1 MAHDAELQGR
11 IRTLLAARR
20 DVEEKRM
27 VGGMSFV
34 VGGLLCVGVKGDRLL
49 VRVGP
54 AAYESALG
62 EAGVSPLELGAKHPL
77 GYVLVEPAAIRSD
90 EALRAWVERGLA
102 FVASQPAP
110 RARTKG

>member
-1 MAHDAELQGR
+1 MAHDADLQTR
-11 IRTLLAARR
+11 VRTLLAARP

-34 VGGLLCVGVKGDRLL
+34 VDGLLCIGVKGDRLL

-54 AAYESALG
+54 AAYELALG
-62 EAGVSPLELGAKHPL
+62 EPGVGPLELGGKHPK
-77 GYVLVEPAAIRSD
+77 GYVLVEPAAIQSD
-90 EALRAWVERGLA
+90 DSLRAWVERGLA

-110 RARTKG
+110 RARPTG

>member
-11 IRTLLAARR
+11 IRTLLAARL

-54 AAYESALG
+54 AAYESALS
-62 EAGVSPLELGAKHPL
+62 EPGVSPLELGGKHPK
-77 GYVLVEPAAIRSD
+77 GYVLVEPAQIRSD
-90 EALRAWVERGLA
+90 ESLRSWVERGLA
-102 FVASQPAP
+102 FVALQPAP
-110 RARTKG
+110 RARPTG